1 MKWCGCN
8 TRVKFLITDDVA
20 NTGYILFESTKKFR
34 LLAVE
39 IVEILEKH
47 FVASNSVIIL
57 EFGII

>member
-20 NTGYILFESTKKFR
+20 NTGYILFELTKKFR

-39 IVEILEKH
+39 VVEILEKH
-47 FVASNSVIIL
+47 CVASNSVISL